1 MEKELRY
8 YKDKSLENYYYF
20 KKYKSYLMPVFIRK
34 LWIMKK
40 IKQKNERILEIQI
53 NDLFSRNLLW
63 ITYNIHIIY
72 EEKKIE
78 DW

>member
-1 MEKELRY
+1 MKEKELRY

-40 IKQKNERILEIQI
+40 N
-53 NDLFSRNLLW
+53 
-63 ITYNIHIIY
+63 
-72 EEKKIE
+72 KKE
-78 DW
+78 DY